1 MYSGGGIEPDKY
13 VPGTIEGFNPTPFSR
28 ALAGR
33 FEFETFAQ
41 KFIAEGD
48 TRIPREPGKGWV
60 VVKPNFTVDD
70 QMLKDFRE
78 QLTANRLK
86 IDEAAFQKDLTF
98 IKAMIRFRI
107 DEAAFG
113 IAEARRRMV
122 EVDPQAQAALAS
134 FGEAE
139 KLAGVVKTGAN
150 RGQ

>member
-1 MYSGGGIEPDKY
+1 
-13 VPGTIEGFNPTPFSR
+13 
-28 ALAGR
+28 
-33 FEFETFAQ
+33 
-41 KFIAEGD
+41 
-48 TRIPREPGKGWV
+48 
-60 VVKPNFTVDD
+60 
-70 QMLKDFRE
+70 
-78 QLTANRLK
+78 LK

-98 IKAMIRFRI
+98 IKAMMRFRI